1 MPRGRK
7 KKQQE
12 PVVEESKPLYD
23 ESVPP
28 MPFSKGDRVLVYG
41 EPDDGSE
48 DFTGQVVNS
57 KWSRQSGWW
66 VDVVRDDNGLTYA
79 VMSQF
84 IDLLNNEEISEPIDE
99 EVLV

>member
-12 PVVEESKPLYD
+12 PVVEEQKPLYNA
-23 ESVPP
+23 SVPA
-28 MPFSKGDRVLVYG
+28 MPFSKGDRVVVYG
-41 EPDDGSE
+41 EPDDGSA
-48 DFTGQVVNS
+48 DFTGQVANA

-79 VMSQF
+79 VMSEYM
-84 IDLLNNEEISEPIDE
+84 DLIMDDIDE
-99 EVLV
+99 EVSV